1 MAATELEL
9 GLQPPIYLRH
19 AVLALGACASPKHS
33 GLEERFYRS
42 SREALEFVEMNDHHL
57 DMVSVEQAQTWI
69 LIATF
74 EFRRMHF
81 HRSWLSTGRAVRLVQ
96 MMGLHCMDKKD
107 SGSLPPLLPNPKDW
121 IEEEER
127 RRTFWMA
134 FCLDRYAAIGHG
146 WPMTVDDKDVSG
158 QCAFATTYQCA
169 DKPDHRSSPVFR
181 PQMKP
186 SRAVQKPLLCS
197 SEML

>member
-1 MAATELEL
+1 MAATKLEL

-19 AVLALGACASPKHS
+19 AVLALGASASTKYS
-33 GLEERFYRS
+33 ELQERFYRS

-69 LIATF
+69 LIATY

-96 MMGLHCMDKKD
+96 MMGLHCMDQKD
-107 SGSLPPLLPNPKDW
+107 SDPPEPVLSEPKDW
-121 IEEEER
+121 TAGEER

-134 FCLDRYAAIGHG
+134 FCLDRYASIGHG
-146 WPMTVDDKDVSG
+146 WPMTVDDRDVSA
-158 QCAFATTYQCA
+158 QY
-169 DKPDHRSSPVFR
+169 
-181 PQMKP
+181 P
-186 SRAVQKPLLCS
+186 S
-197 SEML
+197 